1 MSCEFSVELA
11 VGLSRIYS
19 TVFVPNKVI
28 FVLTSVSIYRLY
40 FGNFVVADSLF
51 CAYCRAVTNFSS
63 RRGIVKSSQGTKK
76 SGATAAGCCRAGEGG
91 GGVVVRWRLRV

>member
-1 MSCEFSVELA
+1 MYMSCEFSVELA

-40 FGNFVVADSLF
+40 FGNFVVADSL
-51 CAYCRAVTNFSS
+51 CVYCRAVANFSS

-76 SGATAAGCCRAGEGG
+76 SGATAVGCY
-91 GGVVVRWRLRV
+91 